1 MELYLLKKISKW
13 VSHTN
18 DVGRDHRRHV
28 RLSCIIHYRQVKLN
42 LHLLR
47 AVSDF
52 WDHVCHV
59 FHFNRCKLYPM
70 MEEFGAIMRISNFDQ
85 ILLPPKHA
93 DPILLLDEVLSIPYR
108 FGSLW
113 SMNDGFDSH
122 TLVDHFSKAVDEEC
136 YPEALA
142 IAVLDGF
149 FLTGDF
155 FKTNV
160 VVLDAI
166 GQMDRENL
174 VPMILGETLHGL
186 DELKGGHV
194 SLLQG
199 GPPYS
204 LRYNFFLFFTYLLSL
219 FVF

>member
-28 RLSCIIHYRQVKLN
+28 HLSCIIHYRQVKLN

-59 FHFNRCKLYPM
+59 FHFNRCKLCPM

-142 IAVLDGF
+142 IAALDGF

-174 VPMILGETLHGL
+174 VPMILGETLNGL
-186 DELKGGHV
+186 DEVKESMCPYFKGSHL
-194 SLLQG
+194 LLQ
-199 GPPYS
+199 
-204 LRYNFFLFFTYLLSL
+204 
-219 FVF
+219 V